1 MKKQIMKK
9 VLSLVL
15 AVVMIALA
23 LPFTLPVMAE
33 EGAAAT
39 IKAVDVTVKRAGGAE
54 ILAQYG
60 SIAGIT
66 DGDAFDS
73 TRSADDSWPYF
84 YSEYLIDKNSAADN
98 KFYYLNVQGK
108 LVESVYE
115 VNNVYRAYAVI
126 ELNNFSKINDMTIW
140 LGADGHN
147 ASSAAAWSNPTLNWN
162 MNEAYDILGSL
173 DGETWFV
180 IDEFD
185 KMCGTGSAKGEN
197 FPSEGDADYA
207 SKTVDGY
214 LRVGHKIDMKDQTLR
229 YISVAVKKGN
239 NETHNTTGVALHAI
253 FFGDITVNGEEVAA
267 PTSGYVTAIKYAK
280 MLSKYSDEW
289 DVHANYGS
297 VASMTDGDPKPGYVP
312 TSDNKEKRSNYT
324 YYQSD
329 DLYDGITYYYLD
341 AEGKLVLDDPD
352 GTTGVYMGFAM
363 FQLNAKSALQDITV
377 WLAGDTAD
385 EWKNPATA
393 WNMNDE
399 YDILVSNDGE
409 SWTVVKSYT
418 DMCGDGTN
426 KGANFPAEGD
436 AALAV
441 GADGK
446 LGHKI
451 ALDGIEAKYFAI
463 GVKHGMNSVKDNKER
478 NTIVIGEVS
487 VNGTSVEAI
496 AAKKDTAAIYAAAN
510 DGDLLQTVNFLDTAW
525 SDDYY
530 NSDNW
535 NTYVMVSE
543 DGTSAKHLLHGSK
556 TFNANN
562 KRAMWGGIAAEERFS
577 LNNGEKYTLFF
588 DVDFGSE
595 AYNTYGIGIQV
606 DGDNTL
612 LIDGFG
618 CSYWYNWNTNKI
630 NKSDEGADKWNFKI
644 NGSRAEKQSF
654 AVEVDS
660 VSEIMTLYVDRGD
673 GTYAM
678 VRSMTYDGAS
688 ISGSLI
694 CRIYATRVN
703 SEKSLNG
710 DSWAEVSNLRIYKG
724 LVSTKMTNKTGAA
737 VRMDEPTGLR
747 FTGAVQKSF
756 VDGLKTQYGADNVEI
771 GMLITPTDYLTNNGL
786 NFTKADLDACTAI
799 TGVKYLEIDAQTIL
813 EDGND
818 YVVNCAIVNILEGNY
833 DRAFSAILYVKV
845 NDGTNTTYTYSTY
858 TEANN
863 SRSVAEVAE
872 AAYYD
877 YKDAEA
883 EGYTNA
889 ITVDGA
895 TKYSPYTEAQ
905 REVLY
910 DFFN

>member
-1 MKKQIMKK
+1 MKKQTMKK
-9 VLSLVL
+9 VLSLIL

-23 LPFTLPVMAE
+23 LPLTLPVMAE

-84 YSEYLIDKNSAADN
+84 YSEYLIDKNFAADN
-98 KFYYLNVQGK
+98 KFYYLNVHGK

-214 LRVGHKIDMKDQTLR
+214 LRVGHKIDMKDQTVR

-239 NETHNTTGVALHAI
+239 NEIHKNTGAALHAI

-280 MLSKYSDEW
+280 MFSKYSDEW

-297 VASMTDGDPKPGYVP
+297 VASMIDGDPKPGYVP

-377 WLAGDTAD
+377 WLAAD
-385 EWKNPATA
+385 EAAEWKDPSTT
-393 WNMNDE
+393 WNINDE

-441 GADGK
+441 GTDGK

-487 VNGTSVEAI
+487 VNGTTVEAEPTVKSP
-496 AAKKDTAAIYAAAN
+496 AEIYAEAQ
-510 DGDLLQTVNFLDTAW
+510 DGEVLKTVNFKDMTW
-525 SDDYY
+525 SDDYA

-535 NTYVMVSE
+535 NSYVKVSE
-543 DGTSAKHLLHGSK
+543 DGTTARHQVHTTK
-556 TFNANN
+556 TFGATN
-562 KRAMWGGIAAEERFS
+562 KRAMWGGIAAEESFS
-577 LNNGEKYTLFF
+577 LDDGSKYTIYF
-588 DVDFGSE
+588 DAEFSSTKE
-595 AYNTYGIGIQV
+595 NIATIGVQV
-606 DGDNTL
+606 DDSNTL
-612 LIDGFG
+612 LIDGYG
-618 CSYWYNWNTNKI
+618 YSYWYAWNTKEVD
-630 NKSDEGADKWNFKI
+630 KSDGNDEYDKWNDHI
-644 NGSRAEKQSF
+644 DGSQEDKQSF
-654 AVEVDS
+654 AVEVDP
-660 VSEIMTLYVDRGD
+660 VNEEMTLFIAGKD
-673 GTYAM
+673 GTYNK
-678 VRSMTYDGAS
+678 VRTLTYTDAD
-688 ISGSLI
+688 ISGTLS
-694 CRIYATRVN
+694 CRIYTRTSAGSGTPWV
-703 SEKSLNG
+703 
-710 DSWAEVSNLRIYKG
+710 EVSDLRICKG
-724 LVSTKMTNKTGAA
+724 IGYADKVKFEAGAA

-895 TKYSPYTEAQ
+895 TKYSPYTEEQ
-905 REVLY
+905 RNTLY
-910 DFFN
+910 GFFG